1 MNLTNKY
8 KLNNVDMY
16 TAYGFFGK
24 DGASNPLLTP
34 RKRKPVYSNN
44 WAERNGAEWDL
55 DAPVKYED
63 RQLTLSGYVIGISE
77 SDFHTKFNA
86 LKAVFANTGY
96 QVLSCVDLGSG
107 YDAKVFCTDWREV
120 RKLWDIKNGGSVV
133 VEIEIQLQEIQ
144 DA

>member
-34 RKRKPVYSNN
+34 RKRKPIYSNN

-63 RQLTLSGYVIGISE
+63 RQFDLNGYIVATSE

-96 QVLSCVDLGSG
+96 NTLKCNELGSA
-107 YDAKVFCTDWREV
+107 YDVKVFLLSAKEV
-120 RKLWDIKNGGSVV
+120 NRYTRLKNTNKII
-133 VEIEIQLQEIQ
+133 VEITLELPEGQ
-144 DA
+144 DV